1 VALQFLLSSQI
12 VSCVKTLFLLL
23 CVDLGSLVSES
34 GTVFIF
40 MIKGLSLFV
49 LIVLLGK
56 FFDHIYKVFGEI
68 CVRS

>member
-49 LIVLLGK
+49 LIVILGK
-56 FFDHIYKVFGEI
+56 FLIISIRCSVK
-68 CVRS
+68 CA

>member
-1 VALQFLLSSQI
+1 VSLQFLLSSQI

-49 LIVLLGK
+49 LIVLLW
-56 FFDHIYKVFGEI
+56 
-68 CVRS
+68 